1 LDPATRRLLIFT
13 QFCFGVFPLLG
24 KLAMESFTPR
34 AVLVWRLLI
43 GSGVLLL
50 IAAVRHGRRAI
61 PGASDLLRLFGLSVL
76 GVIVNQLLFLEGLNR
91 STAVNAGLIMTII
104 PVATMGLAAML
115 GMERLTR
122 RRVIGLSLSVAGVAI
137 LFGYELW
144 RTGAS
149 LAGGTGFGDLLMT
162 LNCIS
167 YSLYLVL
174 AKPVL
179 ARVPQIVV
187 VAWVFI
193 FGALTVPWFVTDV
206 AWMPADASSRQWLA
220 LGGVLLFP
228 TVLAYLLNTIV
239 LARTHAS
246 TTAAYIMLQPFVAA
260 SLGILILG
268 ERPGLATYITAV
280 CVLAGLWLVSVP
292 AHRAARRA
300 I

>member
-1 LDPATRRLLIFT
+1 MDAATRRLLILT

-43 GSGVLLL
+43 GSGVLML
-50 IAAVRHGRRAI
+50 IAVLRHGRRAL
-61 PGASDLLRLFGLSVL
+61 PAGPDLLRLFGLSVL
-76 GVIVNQLLFLEGLNR
+76 GVIVNQMLFLEGLHR
-91 STAVNAGLIMTII
+91 STTVNAGLIMTII
-104 PVATMGLAAML
+104 PVATMALAAAF

-122 RRVIGLSLSVAGVAI
+122 RRVAGLSLSVVGVAI
-137 LFGYELW
+137 LFG
-144 RTGAS
+144 RDVVSSG
-149 LAGGTGFGDLLMT
+149 GGTGLGDLLMT

-179 ARVPQIVV
+179 ARVPQLVV
-187 VAWVFI
+187 VAWIFA

-206 AWMPADASSRQWLA
+206 AWVPELATNRQWLA
-220 LGGVLLFP
+220 LAGVLLFP

-246 TTAAYIMLQPFVAA
+246 TTAAYIMLQPFIAA
-260 SLGILILG
+260 GLGVLVLG
-268 ERPGLATYITAV
+268 ERPGLAIYLTAV
-280 CVLAGLWLVSVP
+280 CVLTGLWLVSVP
-292 AHRAARRA
+292 KRRA
-300 I
+300 QRTAP

>member
-1 LDPATRRLLIFT
+1 LDPATRRLLIVT

-50 IAAVRHGRRAI
+50 IAVLRHGRRAL
-61 PGASDLLRLFGLSVL
+61 PGGADLLRLFGLSVL

-104 PVATMGLAAML
+104 PVATMGLAALL

-122 RRVIGLSLSVAGVAI
+122 RRVLGLSLSVAGVVI

-149 LAGGTGFGDLLMT
+149 LAGGTGLGDLLMT

-167 YSLYLVL
+167 YSVYLVL

-187 VAWVFI
+187 VAWVFV
-193 FGALTVPWFVTDV
+193 FGALIVPWFVTDV
-206 AWMPADASSRQWLA
+206 PWAPAAAGSRQWLA

-228 TVLAYLLNTIV
+228 TILAYLLNTIV

-246 TTAAYIMLQPFVAA
+246 TTAAYILLQPFIAA
-260 SLGILILG
+260 GLGIFVLG
-268 ERPGLATYITAV
+268 ERPGPAVYLTAV
-280 CVLAGLWLVSVP
+280 CVLGGLWLVSVP
-292 AHRAARRA
+292 TRRAHRTAG
-300 I
+300 